1 MASLYFISV
10 VFSLIYFMWMR
21 RRLLT
26 KIMELDD
33 KALTPSDYCLM
44 GMHMKFE
51 DYTAQG
57 MKEEIT
63 EYFIENYNQLEE
75 NIEYINIS
83 YNINKYYKLS
93 QRYDEL

>member
-33 KALTPSDYCLM
+33 KALAPSDYCLM

-63 EYFIENYNQLEE
+63 EYFTENYNQLEE